1 MHGRLDRAAGHGAAA
16 RNVDGVADG
25 GGAHRVPRRRH
36 RCMRLPGVRRGIVT
50 LHLTEY
56 GGLRYLAFVLHAV
69 FAAHCEEAVAVDD
82 EAVARARRGQ
92 RRALLP
98 GVERGHV
105 NMVKIGVVFKGV
117 EAAADDM
124 DHAVMGDGS
133 DMVARGG
140 EGFTDVPLVRLR
152 IIDLMP
158 TDAGAL
164 VGGCAG
170 AADQMYLS
178 VKRNGCG
185 RPARPR

>member
-25 GGAHRVPRRRH
+25 GGADRMPWRRH

-56 GGLRYLAFVLHAV
+56 GGLRYLAFVLHGV
-69 FAAHCEEAVAVDD
+69 FAAHCEEAGAVDR
-82 EAVARARRGQ
+82 EAGARAGGGP

-98 GVERGHV
+98 GVERGQV

-124 DHAVMGDGS
+124 DHAVMGDGP
-133 DMVARGG
+133 DMVARRG
-140 EGFTDVPLVRLR
+140 ERFADFPFVGLR
-152 IIDLMP
+152 IINLVP
-158 TDAGAL
+158 ADAGAL
-164 VGGCAG
+164 IGGSAG
-170 AADQMYLS
+170 AADQMYL
-178 VKRNGCG
+178 
-185 RPARPR
+185 